1 MIRSCIFDLDGTL
14 LDTLGGICYHVNK
27 TLQSYGISPISVDEC
42 RTFVGGGAKRLI
54 ELSLSSRHACT
65 PEKFEKVYDSYIAS
79 YDKDPYKNVYVYSGV
94 MELLDTLRSLG
105 IRLAVLSNKPHSSTI
120 LTVEK
125 FFPGIFD
132 IVCGGRLDMPLKPDP
147 TAAIDI
153 LSTLGITAEECAF
166 IGDSD
171 TDIITGKNLGAKI
184 TVGVEWGYRER
195 ALLVS
200 AGADATVDTPKGIVE
215 VINKI

>member
-42 RTFVGGGAKRLI
+42 RSFVGGGAKRLI
-54 ELSLSSRHACT
+54 ELSLSAREAYSPAL
-65 PEKFEKVYDSYIAS
+65 FEKVYDSYIAS
-79 YDKDPYKNVYVYSGV
+79 YNADPYKNVYVYGGV
-94 MELLDTLRSLG
+94 IELLDRLRASG
-105 IRLAVLSNKPHSSTI
+105 IRLAVLSNKPHTSTI

-125 FFPGIFD
+125 FFPGVFD
-132 IVCGGRLDMPLKPDP
+132 TVLGGRSDKPLKPDP
-147 TAAIDI
+147 TAALDI
-153 LSTLGITAEECAF
+153 LSEFAISPEECAF

-171 TDIITGKNLGAKI
+171 TDIITGKNLGAGI
-184 TVGVEWGYRER
+184 TIGVEWGYRDR
-195 ALLVS
+195 SLLVS
-200 AGADATVDTPKGIVE
+200 LGADVTVSEAEEIIE

>member
-27 TLQSYGISPISVDEC
+27 TLQAYGILPISVEEC
-42 RTFVGGGAKRLI
+42 RSFVGGGAKKLI
-54 ELSLSSRHACT
+54 ELSLSARDAYT
-65 PEKFEKVYDSYIAS
+65 KELYERVYDSYIAS
-79 YDKDPYKNVYVYSGV
+79 YDAAPYKNVYVYDGIE
-94 MELLDTLRSLG
+94 ELLDTLKSSG
-105 IRLAVLSNKPHSSTI
+105 IRLAVLSNKPHSSTL

-132 IVCGGRLDMPLKPDP
+132 IVFGGRSDKPLKPDP
-147 TAAIDI
+147 TAAREI
-153 LSTLGITAEECAF
+153 LSSFEISASECAF

-171 TDIITGKNLGAKI
+171 TDILTGKNLGAGI

-195 ALLVS
+195 ELLLS
-200 AGADATVDTPKGIVE
+200 LGADVTVKNAKEIIE
-215 VINKI
+215 VIKEI